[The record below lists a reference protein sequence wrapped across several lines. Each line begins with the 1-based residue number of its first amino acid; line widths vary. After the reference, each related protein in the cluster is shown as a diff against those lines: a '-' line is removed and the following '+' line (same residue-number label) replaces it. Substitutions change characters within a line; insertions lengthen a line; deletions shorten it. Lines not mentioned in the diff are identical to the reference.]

1 MFRPITVTV
10 LLAGALVAARP
21 LSAQE
26 TRFTHALS
34 RGETLSLSN
43 IDGDV
48 RITPAS
54 GRTAEIIA
62 RKTVRRG
69 NGALVKAV
77 MEESKDG
84 IRVCT
89 LYLDD
94 TDDDR
99 DRCTDR
105 RGRMRR
111 GNRDPLDVEMAY
123 EVRLPEGAA
132 LQVTTVDGN
141 VQVTDL
147 SGRATITTVDGDVIV
162 SGRAPESIT
171 TVDGEIDVTISEMPK
186 AGMHYRTVDG
196 RITVRVASGT
206 GLEVSGSSVDGSF
219 TSDFPLTTSG
229 KWGPRQFSAT
239 LGDGGPALRLST
251 VDGAIRLQKR

>member
-1 MFRPITVTV
+1 MSRSIVLTA
-10 LLAGALVAARP
+10 LLAGGIAAATP
-21 LSAQE
+21 LAGQE
-26 TRFTHALS
+26 TRFTHALA

-43 IDGDV
+43 IDGDI
-48 RITPAS
+48 RITPAN

-62 RKTVRRG
+62 RKTVRKG

-94 TDDDR
+94 EDDDR
-99 DRCTDR
+99 SSCTGR
-105 RGRMRR
+105 RGRNRS
-111 GNRDPLDVEMAY
+111 GYRDPLDVEMAY
-123 EVRLPEGAA
+123 EVRLPEGTT
-132 LQVTTVDGN
+132 LQVATVDGD
-141 VQVTDL
+141 VHVTDL
-147 SGRATITTVDGDVIV
+147 TGKASITTVDGDVIV

-171 TVDGEIDVTISEMPK
+171 TVDGEIDVTVTEMPK
-186 AGMHYRTVDG
+186 AGMQYRTVDG
-196 RITVRVASGT
+196 AITVRGPGGV
-206 GLEVSGSSVDGSF
+206 GLEVSGSSVDGRF

-229 KWGPRQFSAT
+229 KWGPRQFNAT
-239 LGDGGPALRLST
+239 LGDGGPSLRLST

>member
-1 MFRPITVTV
+1 MSRPIVLTA
-10 LLAGALVAARP
+10 LLAGAVALATP
-21 LSAQE
+21 LAAQE
-26 TRFTHALS
+26 TRFTHALG

-43 IDGDV
+43 IDGNISV
-48 RITPAS
+48 TPAS

-62 RKTVRRG
+62 RKTVRKG

-77 MEESKDG
+77 MEESSDG

-99 DRCTDR
+99 TSCTGRRDRNRSRT
-105 RGRMRR
+105 
-111 GNRDPLDVEMAY
+111 RDPLDVEMAY

-132 LQVTTVDGN
+132 LQVATVDGD
-141 VQVTDL
+141 VHVSDL
-147 SGRATITTVDGDVIV
+147 TGRANITTVDGDVTV
-162 SGRAPESIT
+162 SGRAPEAIS
-171 TVDGEIDVTISEMPK
+171 TVDGEIDVTVTEMPK
-186 AGMHYRTVDG
+186 AGMQYRTVDG
-196 RITVRVASGT
+196 RITVRVPSGI
-206 GLEVSGSSVDGSF
+206 GLDVSGSSVDGSF
-219 TSDFPLTTSG
+219 SSDFPLTTSG
-229 KWGPRQFSAT
+229 KWGPRQFRGT

>member
-1 MFRPITVTV
+1 MFRPIVFPA
-10 LLAGALVAARP
+10 LLAGVILAAAP

-26 TRFTHALS
+26 TRFTHDLS

-48 RITPAS
+48 RVTPAR

-77 MEESKDG
+77 MEESNDG

-99 DRCTDR
+99 TSCTGR
-105 RGRMRR
+105 RGRNRSSRR
-111 GNRDPLDVEMAY
+111 EPLDVEIAY

-132 LQVTTVDGN
+132 LQVTTVDGD
-141 VQVTDL
+141 VHVTDL
-147 SGRATITTVDGDVIV
+147 SGRASITTVDGDVIV
-162 SGRAPESIT
+162 SGRAPESIS
-171 TVDGEIDVTISEMPK
+171 TVDGEIDVTIDEMPK
-186 AGMHYRTVDG
+186 AGMQYRTVDG
-196 RITVRVASGT
+196 RITVRVPSGV
-206 GLEVSGSSVDGSF
+206 GLDLSGSSVDGSF
-219 TSDFPLTTSG
+219 SSDFPVTTSG
-229 KWGPRQFSAT
+229 KWGPRQFRGT
-239 LGDGGPALRLST
+239 VGDGGPALRLSS
-251 VDGAIRLQKR
+251 VDGAIRVQKR

>member
-1 MFRPITVTV
+1 MSRPIALTV
-10 LLAGALVAARP
+10 LLLGSLASSAP
-21 LSAQE
+21 LTAQE
-26 TRFTHALS
+26 TRFTHALA
-34 RGETLSLSN
+34 RGATLSLSN

-48 RITPAS
+48 RVTPAS

-62 RKTVRRG
+62 RKTVRKG

-77 MEESKDG
+77 MEESDDG

-99 DRCTDR
+99 NSCTGR
-105 RGRMRR
+105 RGRNRS
-111 GNRDPLDVEMAY
+111 GYRDPLDVEMSY
-123 EVRLPEGAA
+123 EVRLPEGSA
-132 LQVTTVDGN
+132 LQVTTVDGD
-141 VQVTDL
+141 VHVSDL
-147 SGRATITTVDGDVIV
+147 TGKATITTVDGDVIV
-162 SGRAPESIT
+162 SGRAPESIS
-171 TVDGEIDVTISEMPK
+171 TVDGDIDVTVAEMPK

-196 RITVRVASGT
+196 AITVRVPSGV
-206 GLEVSGSSVDGSF
+206 GLDVSGSSVDGTFS
-219 TSDFPLTTSG
+219 SDFPLTTSG
-229 KWGPRQFSAT
+229 KWGPRQFRGT

>member
-1 MFRPITVTV
+1 MFRPIVLPA
-10 LLAGALVAARP
+10 LLAAAVVTTAP

-26 TRFTHALS
+26 TRFTHALA

-43 IDGDV
+43 IDGDI

-62 RKTVRRG
+62 RKTVRKG

-77 MEESKDG
+77 MEESAEG

-99 DRCTDR
+99 TSCTGR
-105 RGRMRR
+105 RGR
-111 GNRDPLDVEMAY
+111 NRNSERAPLDVEMAY

-132 LQVTTVDGN
+132 LQVATVDGN
-141 VQVTDL
+141 IHVSDL
-147 SGRATITTVDGDVIV
+147 TGRATITTVDGDVLV
-162 SGRAPESIT
+162 SGRAPESIS
-171 TVDGEIDVTISEMPK
+171 TVDGAIDVTVTEMPK

-196 RITVRVASGT
+196 AITVRVPSGV
-206 GLEVSGSSVDGSF
+206 GLNVTGSSVDGTF
-219 TSDFPLTTSG
+219 TSDFPLTTAG
-229 KWGPRQFSAT
+229 KWGPRQMSGT
-239 LGDGGPALRLST
+239 VGDGGPALRLST

>member
-1 MFRPITVTV
+1 MVRPLAFPA
-10 LLAGALVAARP
+10 LLAAAIVAAAP
-21 LSAQE
+21 LTAQE
-26 TRFTHALS
+26 TRFTHTLS

-48 RITPAS
+48 RVTPAR

-62 RKTVRRG
+62 RKTVRKG

-77 MEESKDG
+77 MEESDDG

-94 TDDDR
+94 ADDDR
-99 DRCTDR
+99 SSCTGR
-105 RGRMRR
+105 RGRNRS
-111 GNRDPLDVEMAY
+111 GYRDPLDVEMSY

-132 LQVTTVDGN
+132 LQVTTVDGD
-141 VQVTDL
+141 VHVADL
-147 SGRATITTVDGDVIV
+147 SGRASITTVDGDVIV
-162 SGRAPESIT
+162 SGRAPESIS
-171 TVDGEIDVTISEMPK
+171 TVDGEIDVTMDEMPK
-186 AGMHYRTVDG
+186 AGMQYRTVDG
-196 RITVRVASGT
+196 RITVRVPSGAGLDVSGT
-206 GLEVSGSSVDGSF
+206 SVDGSF

-229 KWGPRQFSAT
+229 KWGPRQFRGT
-239 LGDGGPALRLST
+239 VGDGGPSLRLST

>member
-1 MFRPITVTV
+1 MIRPIVLTA
-10 LLAGALVAARP
+10 LLAGVAVAASP
-21 LSAQE
+21 LTGQE

-62 RKTVRRG
+62 RKTVRKG

-99 DRCTDR
+99 DSCTGR
-105 RGRMRR
+105 RGWNRSGR
-111 GNRDPLDVEMAY
+111 RDPLDAEMAY

-132 LQVTTVDGN
+132 LQVTTVDGD
-141 VQVTDL
+141 VHVTDL
-147 SGRATITTVDGDVIV
+147 TGKATITTVDGDVIV

-171 TVDGEIDVTISEMPK
+171 TVDGEIDVTVTEMPK

-196 RITVRVASGT
+196 RITVRVPSGD
-206 GLEVSGSSVDGSF
+206 GLDVSGSSVDGTFS
-219 TSDFPLTTSG
+219 SDFPLTTSG
-229 KWGPRQFSAT
+229 KWGPRQFSGT
-239 LGDGGPALRLST
+239 LGDGGPSLRLST